1 MLALGF
7 FGWII
12 IGGLAGWIGSKIMGT
27 DAQQG
32 VILNIVVGV
41 VGGLLGGFLL
51 KLVGVDVQGGGLIFS
66 FLTCLAGAVL
76 LLFIVGKVTGR
87 R

>member
-1 MLALGF
+1 MLTLGF

-12 IGGLAGWIGSKIMGT
+12 IGGLAGWIGSKLMGT

-32 VILNIVVGV
+32 IVLNVVVGV
-41 VGGLLGGFLL
+41 IGGLLGGFLL
-51 KLVGVDVQGGGLIFS
+51 KLLGVDVRGGGLIFS
-66 FLTCLAGAVL
+66 FLTCLGGAVL

-87 R
+87 K

>member
-1 MLALGF
+1 MLGLGII
-7 FGWII
+7 GWII

-32 VILNIVVGV
+32 IFMNIVVGV

-51 KLVGVDVQGGGLIFS
+51 KLIGVDVNGGGLIFS
-66 FLTCLAGAVL
+66 FFTCLAGAVL
-76 LLFIVGKVTGR
+76 LLFIVGKVTGKR
-87 R
+87 